1 MSRIEKLPEFRVFER
16 QVFMQKTNFLKSG
29 FEHCCNVLFPKICL
43 HCKKE
48 ISNSSFFCPS
58 CIEYFEFLP
67 SSFASSFVELK
78 NAKDLNESKKI
89 TFIAAFDEMG
99 PCKTLLLEMKREALI
114 GLMKLA
120 ASFMVCQYL
129 KLNYPLPDL
138 VVPMFGDE
146 SKYLEILAKEVS
158 KLINRPMVKL
168 FYQVKIAFWKNSIF
182 VKKTNLQKK
191 KVLLVVDK
199 VDQNVKDVLEL
210 LSKAGFLD
218 ITVLGLC
225 K

>member
-1 MSRIEKLPEFRVFER
+1 
-16 QVFMQKTNFLKSG
+16 MQMTNFLKSG
-29 FEHCCNVLFPKICL
+29 FEHCLNVLFPKICL

-48 ISNSSFFCPS
+48 MSNSNFFCLS
-58 CIEYFEFLP
+58 CIDYFEFLP
-67 SSFASSFVELK
+67 PSSASSFLELK
-78 NAKDLNESKKI
+78 NVKNAADSNKY

-99 PCKTLLLEMKREALI
+99 PGKTLLLEMKRESLP

-129 KLNYPLPDL
+129 KLNNPMPDL
-138 VVPMFGDE
+138 VIPLFADE

-158 KLINRPMVKL
+158 KLMNRPMVKL

-191 KVLLVVDK
+191 KGLLVVDRL
-199 VDQNVKDVLEL
+199 DQKAKEALEL
-210 LSKAGFLD
+210 LSKEGFND
-218 ITVLGLC
+218 ITVLALC